1 MYATGDKDIL
11 LVNSKKCAPA
21 GTRHNATI
29 TIANRRRD
37 LSSTAFS
44 RTNEKTAKPID
55 SVRFGSKADLR
66 LSVGDVRFTP
76 KSGHS
81 TDSFGMSPLCHK
93 RTNALAYYWIASS
106 ARASSVRGTSRLATL
121 TFPTLL
127 KLPATCDLLRKQRV
141 PEDAAVRWRKIELSC
156 QKPGLQRL
164 EFIERTGICGPCWRL
179 RSVWVAGL
187 SELGPVVHHRA
198 RQLTLIR
205 AQLRWR

>member
-93 RTNALAYYWIASS
+93 RTNALGYYWIASS

-121 TFPTLL
+121 TFRRYSSCL
-127 KLPATCDLLRKQRV
+127 QRV
-141 PEDAAVRWRKIELSC
+141 TYCESSVFQKMQRCAAVKLNSRAKNLGSSDWNSSSALAYAAH
-156 QKPGLQRL
+156 
-164 EFIERTGICGPCWRL
+164 
-179 RSVWVAGL
+179 AGV
-187 SELGPVVHHRA
+187 LGPFGSPVLANWV
-198 RQLTLIR
+198 Q
-205 AQLRWR
+205 